1 VSSQRSLRCHEDK
14 FTAWRNAGVP
24 SRVFTFFTYD
34 VEENMSTN
42 SNKLAG
48 KVAVVT
54 GASKGIG
61 AAIAKHLAAEG
72 ASVVVNYSSSKTG
85 ADNQRKEIVMP
96 ATSDSTAKAVVLV
109 HGGFVDGSGWEEVYR
124 ILKRDGY
131 NVSVVQNPTI
141 ASRFF
146 KTSLLVVTRN
156 SQFSTRSSW

>member
-1 VSSQRSLRCHEDK
+1 
-14 FTAWRNAGVP
+14 
-24 SRVFTFFTYD
+24 
-34 VEENMSTN
+34 MSTN